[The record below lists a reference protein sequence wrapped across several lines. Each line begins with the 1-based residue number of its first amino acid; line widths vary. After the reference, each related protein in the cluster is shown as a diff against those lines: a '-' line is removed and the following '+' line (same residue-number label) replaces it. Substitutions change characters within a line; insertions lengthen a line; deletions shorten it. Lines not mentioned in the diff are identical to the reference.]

1 MARVSWSTVVS
12 ERRANARAFLGWTA
26 VADGEPLAAI
36 AIRLAYRV
44 RWDIW
49 RTCSRGWERRTA
61 LLMRIAVTLGSER
74 ETIGHKMVDA
84 PIDNLDFMSRLDDEA
99 SDTIRTSQATPGL
112 QSVQRTG

>member
-1 MARVSWSTVVS
+1 VSWSTVVS
-12 ERRANARAFLGWTA
+12 ERRANDRTFLGWTA
-26 VADGEPLAAI
+26 AADGEPLAAI

-84 PIDNLDFMSRLDDEA
+84 PIDDLGFTSRLDDEG
-99 SDTIRTSQATPGL
+99 SNPVRTSQATARL
-112 QSVQRTG
+112 QPFHRTG